1 MEAALQELKGLV
13 VRHFTRIINGGEY
26 FIAWF
31 YEIRSSIDTVLKRD
45 GGYPDREAATV
56 AAREDA
62 KKLKLS
68 KHLGV
73 PMVGKILVGQ
83 TGERAAGD

>member
-1 MEAALQELKGLV
+1 LS
-13 VRHFTRIINGGEY
+13 F
-26 FIAWF
+26 F
-31 YEIRSSIDTVLKRD
+31 YEIRSSDNTVLKRTS
-45 GGYPDREAATV
+45 GFPDREAATV

-73 PMVGKILVGQ
+73 PMVGKILVGRSVEQ
-83 TGERAAGD
+83 ATRH